1 MSILRL
7 KDENGNWQD
16 VPAIIGPQGEP
27 GKDGVTGADGK
38 SAYQIWLDAGN
49 TGTEADFLASLVGPQ
64 GPEGKPGEDG
74 VTPDLSD
81 VVKFVNN
88 IGPDDNGNVEIEYE
102 GFKVY
107 HVKDGFEYNSR
118 TTNTV
123 IFKLTENG
131 EVALQKVLDEYL
143 KGNPNT
149 VLILDTYDNNN
160 YIKEALIFV
169 PYVDKSSST
178 MLYLQTLTTPYAP
191 LITSTGNGTVTQGW
205 WWVSFMV
212 IINDDGSTGS
222 YSFKMIATDEKTYL
236 TSGYFENY
244 KHTINAI
251 HTYNKLPQS
260 SVEPT
265 DDKDLVNK
273 AYADSLGSYGI
284 KVIDNK
290 YRNNIAGYS
299 ENGYLN
305 LDMLYTNN
313 PNSEV
318 YVVGESTLTFRPNEM
333 YGNRSLKAGSLIVVY
348 NNKYGIIFDFS
359 SKFNYFIVNGS
370 VKGKSLDDTYFN
382 NLKELNFLPKDNSKT
397 YTPTS
402 AYHPATKQYVDNLV
416 GDIESLLSEV

>member
-1 MSILRL
+1 MLYFQCLTPVDKQI
-7 KDENGNWQD
+7 NHAIGGNYVTLGIWGYNLSLTL
-16 VPAIIGPQGEP
+16 V
-27 GKDGVTGADGK
+27 DGVITKHTLNAT
-38 SAYQIWLDAGN
+38 S
-49 TGTEADFLASLVGPQ
+49 S
-64 GPEGKPGEDG
+64 
-74 VTPDLSD
+74 
-81 VVKFVNN
+81 NN
-88 IGPDDNGNVEIEYE
+88 IDYV
-102 GFKVY
+102 
-107 HVKDGFEYNSR
+107 
-118 TTNTV
+118 T
-123 IFKLTENG
+123 
-131 EVALQKVLDEYL
+131 LD
-143 KGNPNT
+143 K
-149 VLILDTYDNNN
+149 I
-160 YIKEALIFV
+160 
-169 PYVDKSSST
+169 
-178 MLYLQTLTTPYAP
+178 Q
-191 LITSTGNGTVTQGW
+191 TGNYT
-205 WWVSFMV
+205 
-212 IINDDGSTGS
+212 
-222 YSFKMIATDEKTYL
+222 FKGL
-236 TSGYFENY
+236 
-244 KHTINAI
+244 

-370 VKGKSLDDTYFN
+370 VKGKSLDDTYFD